1 MLEASLTLPA
11 DLSSV
16 SQARNFLRHAL
27 ADWSVDGFELAA
39 PQVLTELATN
49 AALHARSAYTV
60 HLLLDDGHLLV
71 EVSDSS
77 PVMPQQ
83 RHYGTGATTGR
94 GIALVEA
101 LSEAW
106 GVESSPTGKTVW
118 CRVGSDDGL
127 PDFNLD
133 DGDEIDDIGNTA
145 RASTTGG
152 RPVGARPATTGG
164 RAGVSLAFA
173 A

>member
-1 MLEASLTLPA
+1 
-11 DLSSV
+11 
-16 SQARNFLRHAL
+16 
-27 ADWSVDGFELAA
+27 
-39 PQVLTELATN
+39 
-49 AALHARSAYTV
+49 V

-77 PVMPQQ
+77 PMMPQQ

-106 GVESSPTGKTVW
+106 GAKSSPTGKTVW

-127 PDFNLD
+127 PDFDLD
-133 DGDEIDDIGNTA
+133 DVDEIDDA
-145 RASTTGG
+145 ASTRG
-152 RPVGARPATTGG
+152 RPVGARPATTGV

>member
-11 DLSSV
+11 ALSSV
-16 SQARNFLRHAL
+16 SQARKFLRQAL
-27 ADWSVDGFELAA
+27 ADWAVDGFELAA

-60 HLLLDDGHLLV
+60 HLQLDDGHLLV

-77 PVMPQQ
+77 LKMPQQ

-94 GIALVEA
+94 GISLIEA

-118 CRVGSDDGL
+118 CRVGSDDAL
-127 PDFNLD
+127 PDFDLD
-133 DGDEIDDIGNTA
+133 DADEIEDIPD
-145 RASTTGG
+145 ASTRAGG
-152 RPVGARPATTGG
+152 PVGARSATTGD

>member
-1 MLEASLTLPA
+1 VPEASLTLPA

-27 ADWSVDGFELAA
+27 ADWAVEGFELAA

-60 HLLLDDGHLLV
+60 HLQLDGGHLLV

-77 PVMPQQ
+77 RMMPQQ

-94 GIALVEA
+94 GISLIQA

-118 CRVGSDDGL
+118 CRVGSDDAL
-127 PDFNLD
+127 PDFDFD
-133 DGDEIDDIGNTA
+133 DADEIDGTNDTVG
-145 RASTTGG
+145 ASSTGAK
-152 RPVGARPATTGG
+152 PVGARSATTRG
-164 RAGVSLAFA
+164 RTGVSLAFA

>member
-1 MLEASLTLPA
+1 VPEASLTLPA

-16 SQARNFLRHAL
+16 SQARNFLRRAL
-27 ADWSVDGFELAA
+27 AEWAVEGFELAA

-77 PVMPQQ
+77 PMMPQQ

-106 GVESSPTGKTVW
+106 GCESSPTGKTVW
-118 CRVGSDDGL
+118 CRVGSDDAL
-127 PDFNLD
+127 PDFELD
-133 DGDEIDDIGNTA
+133 DADELDDVGPGPA
-145 RASTTGG
+145 LGSS
-152 RPVGARPATTGG
+152 PVGARSATTGG
-164 RAGVSLAFA
+164 RAGVSLALA

>member
-1 MLEASLTLPA
+1 MPEASLTLPA

-27 ADWSVDGFELAA
+27 ADWAVDGFELAA

-77 PVMPQQ
+77 PTLPQH
-83 RHYGTGATTGR
+83 RHYGTGRHHRPRHRPGR
-94 GIALVEA
+94 GTEQ
-101 LSEAW
+101 AW

-127 PDFNLD
+127 PDFDLD
-133 DGDEIDDIGNTA
+133 DADEIDDIAGA
-145 RASTTGG
+145 ASGG
-152 RPVGARPATTGG
+152 RPAAARRRATTGG
-164 RAGVSLAFA
+164 RAGASLAFA